1 MGLDQL
7 AESHVFCC
15 PQSFAWTTK
24 MRTCRGDQNDNETI
38 TKTIRNCSKK
48 HAVWATTHLTG
59 FTRLLKTEMCGMV
72 VLFSFSS
79 LPALPQ
85 LGFCHVFT
93 TQDCL
98 CLAAAS
104 FERSWSRTWC
114 NFRSKKA
121 MSRTP
126 CPNLTDQKKSCRKLV
141 KCWDASRLW
150 SMSKIA
156 HRTICFDLPR
166 TILSHPWKPGKFTL
180 LVYRELTTWEND
192 KRKKTITWFWVI

>member
-1 MGLDQL
+1 MPCEQL
-7 AESHVFCC
+7 PIWQVS
-15 PQSFAWTTK
+15 
-24 MRTCRGDQNDNETI
+24 RG
-38 TKTIRNCSKK
+38 
-48 HAVWATTHLTG
+48 
-59 FTRLLKTEMCGMV
+59 FLKTEMCGMV

-126 CPNLTDQKKSCRKLV
+126 CPNLIDQKKSCRKLV

-192 KRKKTITWFWVI
+192 KRKKNDNVILGNLKRYGVFIQPHIWI

>member
-1 MGLDQL
+1 MPCEQL
-7 AESHVFCC
+7 PIWQVS
-15 PQSFAWTTK
+15 
-24 MRTCRGDQNDNETI
+24 RG
-38 TKTIRNCSKK
+38 
-48 HAVWATTHLTG
+48 
-59 FTRLLKTEMCGMV
+59 FLKTEMCGMV

-79 LPALPQ
+79 LPALPH

-104 FERSWSRTWC
+104 LKDPEIGPGAISEA
-114 NFRSKKA
+114 KKQC
-121 MSRTP
+121 P

-192 KRKKTITWFWVI
+192 KRKKNDNVILGN

>member
-1 MGLDQL
+1 MPCEQL
-7 AESHVFCC
+7 PIWQVS
-15 PQSFAWTTK
+15 
-24 MRTCRGDQNDNETI
+24 RG
-38 TKTIRNCSKK
+38 
-48 HAVWATTHLTG
+48 
-59 FTRLLKTEMCGMV
+59 FLKTEMCGMV

-104 FERSWSRTWC
+104 FERSWYRTWC

-166 TILSHPWKPGKFTL
+166 TILSHPWKPGEFTL

-192 KRKKTITWFWVI
+192 KRKKKTITRFWVI